1 MVTTHTLVT
10 VRNSQSESSVRHI
23 YFNYART
30 RRQVLVDVGGR
41 KVLKKKKNLKKTT
54 QKQPTRNSG
63 DRMAM
68 ACEQEEGCLCL
79 TKKKK
84 IKKKKRDWIFCT
96 NTRDSSSRKEKHT
109 LLEGNFGFLLFKL
122 AKADGTGTVPCGR
135 PFPYFFFLFFFSF
148 FVLWAGSLASKDNFP
163 WTPCANCAV
172 FLLESVYKTK

>member
-10 VRNSQSESSVRHI
+10 VRNSHSESSVRHI

-41 KVLKKKKNLKKTT
+41 KVLKKKFKKKTT

-84 IKKKKRDWIFCT
+84 RETEFFCT
-96 NTRDSSSRKEKHT
+96 NTRDSSSRKEKDTRSWKGILVSYFSSWQKQMELAQYHAADP
-109 LLEGNFGFLLFKL
+109 FLIF
-122 AKADGTGTVPCGR
+122 
-135 PFPYFFFLFFFSF
+135 FSFFFLFFCVVGRIAGKQGQFS
-148 FVLWAGSLASKDNFP
+148 VDPL
-163 WTPCANCAV
+163 C
-172 FLLESVYKTK
+172 